1 MTSFKKRLLSALFL
15 ATLVSAPAYA
25 GEIKQTM
32 KQMNQA
38 FRGAMSSSSTAEMA
52 PYVAAL
58 KASGTAA
65 SRLSL
70 SGTAEEQTT
79 YRQGMQQLQNA
90 FSELDRAIA
99 SGNLDNAKAILQQIK
114 NTQKTYHSKLGV

>member
-1 MTSFKKRLLSALFL
+1 
-15 ATLVSAPAYA
+15 
-25 GEIKQTM
+25 M
-32 KQMNQA
+32 KQMSQA

-70 SGTAEEQTT
+70 SGTAEEQAT